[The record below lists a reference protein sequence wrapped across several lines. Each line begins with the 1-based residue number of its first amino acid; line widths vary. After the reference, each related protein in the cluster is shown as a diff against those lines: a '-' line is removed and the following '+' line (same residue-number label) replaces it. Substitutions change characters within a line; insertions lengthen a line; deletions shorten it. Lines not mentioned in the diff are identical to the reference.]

1 MFWRRRRDI
10 LTVLAFFGFI
20 NMSILRIN
28 LSIAIL
34 AMTSKYP
41 VITNNGTTIYVQDFD
56 FNPQTKGFI
65 LSAFFYGY
73 MVTQIPGGWLATR
86 MGGHKLYGAGIGV
99 TALFT
104 VLTPFIAQVHIYFL
118 IATRVIE
125 GLCEGFTNS
134 SIEYIWAQWV
144 PPLERN
150 RLMGF
155 AFIGTPLGTVTAMS
169 MSGIIAT
176 YLGWQAVFFITG
188 SFALVWTLAWWI
200 IVYDEPENDPRI
212 TLEELTHIRNCLGKR
227 SNLKKR
233 QEIVFPWCK
242 MLTSLPIWAG
252 VTVIFVMTWN
262 YHTLGTQMPTFLSDV
277 LGFDIKKAGLFSSM
291 PYLVMA
297 IYAPFACSAADWI
310 LEKQLLSV
318 TNSLYHISSV
328 NHLDLAPPY
337 ASLLTGLAHTMSSV
351 SGILATTLNGYVVR
365 NKSSEEWTVLF
376 SISGGICF
384 FGAIF
389 YGVFGSGELQ
399 GSEGQNGTLNC
410 ETLLHDVEI
419 LNPLGYAFSRRAS
432 ELSFVERRRSRAS
445 EQSAE
450 KDFCVLGCWL
460 LPAPTNPNLPHAPNT
475 LPLNSPFS
483 VLSQKQQH
491 ISRVV

>member
-1 MFWRRRRDI
+1 MSLQNSVKFHTVPANDSLVKPDSHLGPRWMFWRRRRDI

-56 FNPQTKGFI
+56 FNSQTKGFI

-134 SIEYIWAQWV
+134 SMEYIWAQWV

-155 AFIGTPLGTVTAMS
+155 AFTGTPLGIVTAMS

-188 SFALVWTLAWWI
+188 SVALVWTLAWWMI
-200 IVYDEPENDPRI
+200 IYDEPENDPRI

-252 VTVIFVMTWN
+252 VIVIFVMTWN
-262 YHTLGTQMPTFLSDV
+262 YHTLGTQMPTFLRDV
-277 LGFDIKKAGLFSSM
+277 LGFDIKRAGLFSSM

-318 TNSLYHISSV
+318 TNTRKLFICCSLTSIAAILLLLGHLRTTVGVISCLIV
-328 NHLDLAPPY
+328 
-337 ASLLTGLAHTMSSV
+337 AS
-351 SGILATTLNGYVVR
+351 
-365 NKSSEEWTVLF
+365 
-376 SISGGICF
+376 CF
-384 FGAIF
+384 DMTSM
-389 YGVFGSGELQ
+389 V
-399 GSEGQNGTLNC
+399 
-410 ETLLHDVEI
+410 
-419 LNPLGYAFSRRAS
+419 
-432 ELSFVERRRSRAS
+432 
-445 EQSAE
+445 
-450 KDFCVLGCWL
+450 
-460 LPAPTNPNLPHAPNT
+460 
-475 LPLNSPFS
+475 S
-483 VLSQKQQH
+483 VL
-491 ISRVV
+491 